1 MSVDCRFHFI
11 PRLPT
16 AEAYNNMAFGDYHSI
31 STLFSALNKWEAE
44 KKMNLEGYIY
54 FKEGYEANYPNG
66 TMKIYNNP
74 RWWESGAKSCVKG
87 CCTWAPEGYVIGTVT
102 PKTGEVRQH
111 WPKKWQEFRRVC
123 GPGGLEEQFKEIKN
137 KEGIDKIWLKD
148 YGWFWVSVI

>member
-54 FKEGYEANYPNG
+54 FK
-66 TMKIYNNP
+66 
-74 RWWESGAKSCVKG
+74 
-87 CCTWAPEGYVIGTVT
+87 EGYVIGTVT